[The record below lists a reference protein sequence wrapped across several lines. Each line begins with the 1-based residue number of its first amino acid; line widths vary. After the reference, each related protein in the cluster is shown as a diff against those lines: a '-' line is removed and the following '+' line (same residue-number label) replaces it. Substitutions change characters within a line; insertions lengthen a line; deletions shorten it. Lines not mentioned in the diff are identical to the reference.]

1 MRLPRLTPVW
11 HSSQHP
17 ISHASKMARR
27 YPPAMPADVVL
38 GALIAFCIAVF
49 TTPVGVS
56 GAVFLVPVQISLLH
70 TPSPAITPT
79 NLLYN
84 LIAIPGALLRFRR
97 EERLRGPLMSLLIL
111 GTLPGVV
118 AGALIRVKLLDR
130 GDAFLLVV
138 AAVLIPLGA
147 WLAFARPPSPAGSP
161 DHRRRRLILILAL
174 AVGTVGGI
182 YGIGGGSILGPILVG
197 FGLSV
202 FEVAPAALAATF
214 LTSIAGVLT
223 YALLSVGGYGDIAPD
238 WALGIAMGLGGLAGA
253 YLGARLQTRLP
264 ENLLRRGLGVLA
276 LGLGLHYAVQVMA

>member
-1 MRLPRLTPVW
+1 MLV
-11 HSSQHP
+11 
-17 ISHASKMARR
+17 
-27 YPPAMPADVVL
+27 DVVL
-38 GALIAFCIAVF
+38 GALIAYCIALF

-56 GAVFLVPVQISLLH
+56 GAVFLVPVQISILH

-84 LIAIPGALLRFRR
+84 LIAIPGALLRFHG
-97 EERLRGPLMSLLIL
+97 EERLTGPLMRLLIL

-118 AGALIRVKLLDR
+118 AGALIRVKLLDQ

-138 AAVLIPLGA
+138 AAVLVPLGA
-147 WLAFARPPSPAGSP
+147 WLAFAEPPAPAGSP
-161 DHRRRRLILILAL
+161 DLRRRRQILVLAL

-197 FGLSV
+197 FGFSV

-223 YALLSVGGYGDIAPD
+223 YALLSIGGDGNIAPD
-238 WALGIAMGLGGLAGA
+238 WALGVGMGVGGLAGA
-253 YLGARLQTRLP
+253 YLGARLQTHLP
-264 ENLLRRGLGVLA
+264 ETLLRRGLGVLA
-276 LGLGLHYAVQVMA
+276 LLLGLRYLLQFVTT